1 MEKGRG
7 DDMGYVYAFLI
18 GGALCVIAQLLID
31 KTPLTPARILVTYVV
46 AGVVLGGVGLYKPL
60 VELAGC
66 GATTPLCGF
75 GNLLAEGVKKAVDKD
90 GFAGILTGGLTAA
103 AGGITAS
110 LFFGLLAALFSRSR
124 PKG

>member
-1 MEKGRG
+1 
-7 DDMGYVYAFLI
+7 MGYVYAFLI

-46 AGVVLGGVGLYKPL
+46 AGVVLDGVGLYKPL